1 VVTVRAHRT
10 VVHYFDSIIQNIGR
24 NVSDLDQLTQSLA
37 RNLKRWRG
45 ERGFTLDAL
54 AARAGVSR
62 GMIIQIEQARTNPSV
77 GTTVKLADALGVS
90 ITTLL
95 DHEQG
100 PRVRLVPEDQ
110 AVRMWSTEAGS
121 STTLLVGAEARGPIE
136 LWSLQLMPGDS
147 SDSDPHPE
155 GTVELLHVTAG
166 ELTLV
171 VDGEAH
177 MVPAGTSATF
187 EAHVPHA
194 YRNDGSE
201 PAGLTMAV
209 SIPPVRRQGK

>member
-1 VVTVRAHRT
+1 MN
-10 VVHYFDSIIQNIGR
+10 FIIQNIGR

-37 RNLKRWRG
+37 RNLKRWRN

-77 GTTVKLADALGVS
+77 GITVKLADALGIS

-100 PRVRLVPEDQ
+100 PHVRLVPPEQ

-121 STTLLVGAEARGPIE
+121 NTTLLVGAEARGPFE
-136 LWSLQLMPGDS
+136 LWSWLLMPGEGS
-147 SDSDPHPE
+147 ESDAHPP
-155 GTVELLHVTAG
+155 GTVELLHVSRG

-171 VDGEAH
+171 VDGVEHVVA
-177 MVPAGTSATF
+177 AGTAATF
-187 EAHVPHA
+187 EANAPHA
-194 YRNDGSE
+194 YRNQGAE
-201 PAGLTMAV
+201 PLEMTMSV
-209 SIPPVRRQGK
+209 SVPPAHAASY

>member
-1 VVTVRAHRT
+1 M
-10 VVHYFDSIIQNIGR
+10 
-24 NVSDLDQLTQSLA
+24 SDLDQLTQSLA

-54 AARAGVSR
+54 AARSGVSR

-95 DHEQG
+95 DYEQG
-100 PRVRLVPEDQ
+100 TQVRLVPASQ
-110 AVRMWSTEAGS
+110 AVRLWSTEAGS
-121 STTLLVGAEARGPIE
+121 STVLLVGADARGPIE
-136 LWSLQLMPGDS
+136 LWSWHLMPGEGS
-147 SDSDPHPE
+147 ASDPHPE

-177 MVPAGTSATF
+177 VVPAGTSATF
-187 EAHVPHA
+187 EAHVPHS

-201 PAGLTMAV
+201 PADLTMAV
-209 SIPPVRRQGK
+209 TIPPVRREGR

>member
-1 VVTVRAHRT
+1 M
-10 VVHYFDSIIQNIGR
+10 SN
-24 NVSDLDQLTQSLA
+24 LDQLTQSLA

-95 DHEQG
+95 DYEQG
-100 PRVRLVPEDQ
+100 SQVRLVPESQ
-110 AVRMWSTEAGS
+110 AVRMWSTDAGS
-121 STTLLVGAEARGPIE
+121 STTLLVGTEARGPIE
-136 LWSLQLMPGDS
+136 LWSWHLMPGDNS
-147 SDSDPHPE
+147 ASDPHPE

-166 ELTLV
+166 VLTLI

-177 MVPAGTSATF
+177 TVPSGTSATF
-187 EAHVPHA
+187 EAHVPHS
-194 YRNDGSE
+194 YRNDGPE
-201 PAGLTMAV
+201 PADLTMAV
-209 SIPPVRRQGK
+209 SIPPVRREGK

>member
-1 VVTVRAHRT
+1 
-10 VVHYFDSIIQNIGR
+10 
-24 NVSDLDQLTQSLA
+24 VSDLDQLTQSLA

-77 GTTVKLADALGVS
+77 GITVKLADALGVS

-95 DHEQG
+95 DYTQG
-100 PRVRLVPEDQ
+100 TQVRLVPESQ

-121 STTLLVGAEARGPIE
+121 STTLLVGTEARGPLE
-136 LWSLQLMPGDS
+136 LWSWRLMPGDS
-147 SDSDPHPE
+147 STSDPHPE
-155 GTVELLHVTAG
+155 GTVELLHVAQG

-171 VDGEAH
+171 VDGEEH
-177 MVPAGTSATF
+177 TVPAGTSASF

-194 YRNDGSE
+194 YRNDAAE
-201 PAGLTMAV
+201 PATFTMAV
-209 SIPPVRRQGK
+209 SIPPVR

>member
-1 VVTVRAHRT
+1 M
-10 VVHYFDSIIQNIGR
+10 
-24 NVSDLDQLTQSLA
+24 SDLDQLTQSLA

-45 ERGFTLDAL
+45 ERGLTLDAL

-95 DHEQG
+95 DYEQG
-100 PRVRLVPEDQ
+100 PQVRLVPPEQ
-110 AVRMWSTEAGS
+110 AVRMWSTSTGS
-121 STTLLVGAEARGPIE
+121 FTTLLVGTERRGPLE
-136 LWSLQLMPGDS
+136 LWGWKLMPGDTS
-147 SDSDPHPE
+147 ESDPHPD

-171 VDGEAH
+171 VDGESH
-177 MVPAGTSATF
+177 TVPAGTSATF
-187 EAHVPHA
+187 EASVPHA
-194 YRNDGSE
+194 YRNEGDE
-201 PAGLTMAV
+201 PVEMTMAV
-209 SIPPVRRQGK
+209 SIPPVR

>member
-1 VVTVRAHRT
+1 MT
-10 VVHYFDSIIQNIGR
+10 
-24 NVSDLDQLTQSLA
+24 DLDQLTQSLA

-54 AARAGVSR
+54 ATRAGVSR

-95 DHEQG
+95 DYDQG
-100 PRVRLVPEDQ
+100 SPVRLVPASQ

-121 STTLLVGAEARGPIE
+121 STTLLVGTEAGGPLE
-136 LWSLQLMPGDS
+136 LWSWRLAPGDGS
-147 SDSDPHPE
+147 ASDPHPE

-166 ELTLV
+166 DLTLV
-171 VDGEAH
+171 VDTTSYT
-177 MVPAGTSATF
+177 VPAGASATF
-187 EAHVPHA
+187 EAHHPHT
-194 YRNDGSE
+194 YRNEGSE
-201 PAGLTMAV
+201 PVELTMAV
-209 SIPPVRRQGK
+209 SIPPVR

>member
-1 VVTVRAHRT
+1 M
-10 VVHYFDSIIQNIGR
+10 
-24 NVSDLDQLTQSLA
+24 SDLDQLTQSLA

-95 DHEQG
+95 DYEQG
-100 PRVRLVPEDQ
+100 SQVRVVPEDQ
-110 AVRMWSTEAGS
+110 MVRMWSTKAGS
-121 STTLLVGAEARGPIE
+121 STTLLVGTEARGPLE
-136 LWSLQLMPGDS
+136 LWSWHLMPGDS
-147 SDSDPHPE
+147 SASDPHPV

-171 VDGEAH
+171 VDGVAH
-177 MVPAGTSATF
+177 TVPAGASATF
-187 EAHVPHA
+187 EAHHSHA

-201 PAGLTMAV
+201 PVDLTMAV
-209 SIPPVRRQGK
+209 SIPPAR

>member
-1 VVTVRAHRT
+1 M
-10 VVHYFDSIIQNIGR
+10 
-24 NVSDLDQLTQSLA
+24 SDLDQLTQSLA

-95 DHEQG
+95 DYEQG
-100 PRVRLVPEDQ
+100 SQVRLVPESQ

-121 STTLLVGAEARGPIE
+121 STTLLVGTEARGPIE
-136 LWSLQLMPGDS
+136 LWSWHLMPGEGS
-147 SDSDPHPE
+147 ASDPHPE
-155 GTVELLHVTAG
+155 GTVELLHVSAG
-166 ELTLV
+166 ELTLI
-171 VDGEAH
+171 VDGAEH
-177 MVPAGTSATF
+177 SVPAGTAATF
-187 EAHVPHA
+187 EAHVPHS
-194 YRNDGSE
+194 YRNDGTE
-201 PAGLTMAV
+201 PVDLTMAV
-209 SIPPVRRQGK
+209 SIPPVRRDGN

>member
-1 VVTVRAHRT
+1 
-10 VVHYFDSIIQNIGR
+10 
-24 NVSDLDQLTQSLA
+24 VSDLDQLTQSLA

-54 AARAGVSR
+54 ATRAGVSR

-95 DHEQG
+95 DYEQG
-100 PRVRLVPEDQ
+100 PQVRVVPEDQ
-110 AVRMWSTEAGS
+110 TVRMWSTPAGS
-121 STTLLVGAEARGPIE
+121 RTTLLVGTDAGGPLE
-136 LWSLQLMPGDS
+136 MWSWKLMPGDAS
-147 SDSDPHPE
+147 SSDPHPDR
-155 GTVELLHVTAG
+155 TTELLHVSAG

-177 MVPAGTSATF
+177 SVPAGSSATF
-187 EAHVPHA
+187 EANVAHS
-194 YRNDGSE
+194 YRNEGTGTVE
-201 PAGLTMAV
+201 LIMCV
-209 SIPPVRRQGK
+209 WIPPVN